1 MSFFGKLFGSS
12 DKPKKAAP
20 AAPTVN
26 AAIQKQKE
34 ALSQIDKKLAL
45 MHHKYTTEETNAREM
60 KKKMRPGKP
69 PSAKLIATLKRM
81 KTYQNQITKT
91 EGMRSNLETQM
102 MGLDSLAIDHDVIE
116 AVRIGNEAM
125 KAQAAQMNVDDVADV
140 IDDAAEL
147 HEDVAE
153 IGDMLAEPYGANADV
168 DADDLF
174 ADFMEE
180 EDEREAWEEGQDADV
195 IDLPTVP
202 INNGPVAV
210 PVMPNAPVAAAAMN
224 EDDDELAALEAEMM
238 M

>member
-1 MSFFGKLFGSS
+1 
-12 DKPKKAAP
+12 
-20 AAPTVN
+20 
-26 AAIQKQKE
+26 
-34 ALSQIDKKLAL
+34 
-45 MHHKYTTEETNAREM
+45 
-60 KKKMRPGKP
+60 
-69 PSAKLIATLKRM
+69 
-81 KTYQNQITKT
+81 
-91 EGMRSNLETQM
+91 
-102 MGLDSLAIDHDVIE
+102 
-116 AVRIGNEAM
+116 
-125 KAQAAQMNVDDVADV
+125 MNVDDVADV

-202 INNGPVAV
+202 INNGPVVV